1 MGNKIN
7 CLSPA
12 WSIHTSWEIV
22 GSFHGR
28 YIYIRHNSTL
38 RVSWETIFVEPIK
51 VENIIITRIS
61 CKQIR
66 SNIEWKWSCEGQITN
81 TYPTYLKIAI
91 ETAIQK
97 SLKKSEKFEKLF
109 YKSYLIYI
117 YFLEMLTFT
126 KEFFNER
133 FYFFLSLIWT
143 NSFASRLIH
152 FYPKKFGS

>member
-1 MGNKIN
+1 MG
-7 CLSPA
+7 
-12 WSIHTSWEIV
+12 
-22 GSFHGR
+22 G
-28 YIYIRHNSTL
+28 IYIRHNWTL

-61 CKQIR
+61 CKQIP
-66 SNIEWKWSCEGQITN
+66 SNIEWKLSWEGHITN

-109 YKSYLIYI
+109 YKTYLIYDI
-117 YFLEMLTFT
+117 FPVEMLTFT

-143 NSFASRLIH
+143 NPFASRLIH